1 MAIIFRNS
9 RIITGTGEV
18 IEKGAV
24 VADGSTIQSI
34 GADRRISASKKGQV
48 YDLAGKTILPGF
60 IDCHVHLCMDASLDP
75 VAALL
80 KESVA
85 QTALKAASHA
95 RSTLS
100 AGVTTIRDMGG
111 RDYVDLA
118 VRNAI
123 QSNLIE
129 GPRMVCS
136 GRLICMTGGH
146 GWQVGREADGVD
158 GVRQAVR
165 EQVKA
170 GVNVIKMMA
179 TGGILAR
186 GSDSSITQLTL
197 EELAAGVEEAR
208 KAGKKTASHAQGNE
222 GIKNSLRAGI
232 DSIEHGIFLDEEA
245 LQMMSETKA
254 YLVPTLCAPYNIL
267 KAGVKK
273 GIRPWVIEKAKVTM
287 KNHLDSIRKAYKA
300 RIPIALG
307 TDAGNPFNFHGEN
320 LGEME
325 LLLKVGMSPM
335 EAIVSATKIGSEVLG
350 LQDKIGTLEKGKLA
364 DLVVVDGNPL
374 EDIRIL
380 RQKEK
385 IMDVMKEGKFYK
397 WSF

>member
-1 MAIIFRNS
+1 
-9 RIITGTGEV
+9 
-18 IEKGAV
+18 
-24 VADGSTIQSI
+24 
-34 GADRRISASKKGQV
+34 
-48 YDLAGKTILPGF
+48 
-60 IDCHVHLCMDASLDP
+60 
-75 VAALL
+75 
-80 KESVA
+80 
-85 QTALKAASHA
+85 
-95 RSTLS
+95 
-100 AGVTTIRDMGG
+100 
-111 RDYVDLA
+111 
-118 VRNAI
+118 
-123 QSNLIE
+123 
-129 GPRMVCS
+129 
-136 GRLICMTGGH
+136 
-146 GWQVGREADGVD
+146 
-158 GVRQAVR
+158 
-165 EQVKA
+165 
-170 GVNVIKMMA
+170 MA

>member
-118 VRNAI
+118 VLNAI
-123 QSNLIE
+123 QSNLI
-129 GPRMVCS
+129 
-136 GRLICMTGGH
+136 
-146 GWQVGREADGVD
+146 
-158 GVRQAVR
+158 
-165 EQVKA
+165 
-170 GVNVIKMMA
+170 
-179 TGGILAR
+179 
-186 GSDSSITQLTL
+186 
-197 EELAAGVEEAR
+197 
-208 KAGKKTASHAQGNE
+208 
-222 GIKNSLRAGI
+222 
-232 DSIEHGIFLDEEA
+232 
-245 LQMMSETKA
+245 
-254 YLVPTLCAPYNIL
+254 
-267 KAGVKK
+267 
-273 GIRPWVIEKAKVTM
+273 
-287 KNHLDSIRKAYKA
+287 
-300 RIPIALG
+300 
-307 TDAGNPFNFHGEN
+307 
-320 LGEME
+320 
-325 LLLKVGMSPM
+325 
-335 EAIVSATKIGSEVLG
+335 
-350 LQDKIGTLEKGKLA
+350 
-364 DLVVVDGNPL
+364 
-374 EDIRIL
+374 
-380 RQKEK
+380 
-385 IMDVMKEGKFYK
+385 
-397 WSF
+397 